1 MILSIIIPCYNSEKF
16 IAKTINM
23 LLRQDLS
30 NCELLLINDGSTDG
44 TLLVLQKYRSIPE
57 VVIINQVNKGVSEA
71 RNAGLLVAQGQ
82 YIYFLDSDDMLTDG
96 SLSYFKSILS
106 KHADCQLFCF
116 GYETKKNGMFD
127 KRYVFQRFDDKEI
140 SGRILTQ
147 SFLSKKLC
155 VHICSCIYERR
166 FLIDNQLG
174 FKPRLSIGEDV
185 LFLLQSMFQVDKAYY
200 ASRVSFIYLIRDD
213 SAMQGYKSYSR
224 TQYESHTVLRKF
236 LLPIAQKD
244 KDIRRYIN
252 FFLLFSYISNLR
264 YYLKSDLKNHELNRK
279 FAEDSKIRY
288 SRNFAG
294 NVSYWLVMK
303 VFMLVPIRL
312 LLGIF
317 K

>member
-44 TLLVLQKYRSIPE
+44 TLSVLQKYRSIPE

-174 FKPRLSIGEDV
+174 FRSEER
-185 LFLLQSMFQVDKAYY
+185 
-200 ASRVSFIYLIRDD
+200 RV
-213 SAMQGYKSYSR
+213 GKVCKSKCWYR
-224 TQYESHTVLRKF
+224 WW
-236 LLPIAQKD
+236 
-244 KDIRRYIN
+244 
-252 FFLLFSYISNLR
+252 
-264 YYLKSDLKNHELNRK
+264 
-279 FAEDSKIRY
+279 AED
-288 SRNFAG
+288 
-294 NVSYWLVMK
+294 
-303 VFMLVPIRL
+303 
-312 LLGIF
+312 
-317 K
+317 